1 MSEVR
6 ELVEKSKNLRSFFNI
21 LRDFDRND
29 TAGKTCI
36 FKECII
42 ISFYIESYSTLN
54 QTKGFLP
61 ILFTIGLGVKNAG

>member
-61 ILFTIGLGVKNAG
+61 ILSTRNAG